1 MRNIE
6 DYVNELDH
14 IVGKWCICQ
23 SCLVVDDDRGR
34 SSVGSI
40 CPVCEATSEG
50 SQMYF
55 YMSVHT
61 MIDLIREAYSSEHNI
76 QNEGTDY
83 EYQLNTHYI
92 SVLIFFCTL
101 REILLYQLIHELCKS
116 QKIPKGV
123 YERLRS
129 DNKLYIQ
136 KQNKLFPSLAG
147 LKWNDALNVLSNES
161 NNDYEKLNEKIME
174 LVEYR
179 NKFIHQGHK
188 IFEIDSKVAED
199 CVKNTHLLIQLFVD
213 LHNKYVHKE
222 YLNK

>member
-1 MRNIE
+1 M
-6 DYVNELDH
+6 
-14 IVGKWCICQ
+14 
-23 SCLVVDDDRGR
+23 
-34 SSVGSI
+34 
-40 CPVCEATSEG
+40 
-50 SQMYF
+50 
-55 YMSVHT
+55 
-61 MIDLIREAYSSEHNI
+61 
-76 QNEGTDY
+76 
-83 EYQLNTHYI
+83 
-92 SVLIFFCTL
+92 
-101 REILLYQLIHELCKS
+101 
-116 QKIPKGV
+116 
-123 YERLRS
+123 
-129 DNKLYIQ
+129 
-136 KQNKLFPSLAG
+136 FPSLAG